1 MLVSIR
7 FAWKEMCILS
17 DQAKP
22 RSSETFA
29 KVVHRTASY
38 GEKFWSKDKNNCKR
52 TTQMTT

>member
-29 KVVHRTASY
+29 KVVTVRLHTAKSSGPRT
-38 GEKFWSKDKNNCKR
+38 R
-52 TTQMTT
+52 TIGKERLK